1 MLKRVRWV
9 ENSVLVVKLDDALF
23 TLAQMRVNGLMEFF
37 DVFSD
42 NDDWRGCDLNIADL
56 LFCIFVAEK
65 RLGGSKS
72 PPHS

>member
-56 LFCIFVAEK
+56 LTC
-65 RLGGSKS
+65 
-72 PPHS
+72 